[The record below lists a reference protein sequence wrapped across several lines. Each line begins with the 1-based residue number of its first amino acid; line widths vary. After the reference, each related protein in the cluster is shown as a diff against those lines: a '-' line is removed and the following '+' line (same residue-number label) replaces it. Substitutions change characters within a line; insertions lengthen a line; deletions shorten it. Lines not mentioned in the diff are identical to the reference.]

1 MRVQTNAS
9 IGLPS
14 SPTYGPCDV
23 LDSIALR
30 PFLQADFNKTE
41 FASRILR
48 NPGES
53 AKGRTSE
60 LSEAARNLDSAIR
73 AEVISKQDDLLSH
86 ARQLQVSEKSLQ
98 RIKTSIAGLSETAQR
113 LKKDVKEPFD
123 VVQRQ
128 VTQLGNL
135 HKAMEVLRVVNHRL
149 KQTAK
154 LRQIMVP
161 DKQLEPMDMAK
172 SAKIIWEIEAAA
184 PEETVF
190 GVAIVERCVLLA
202 IRLPVHT
209 FPRVELHSLVEDN
222 NACIGSGH
230 AHDQTPKSRAKHDVR
245 AWHCRAT
252 AA

>member
-1 MRVQTNAS
+1 MRVEKS
-9 IGLPS
+9 SSVGLLS
-14 SPTYGPCDV
+14 SPTDGPSDV

-30 PFLQADFNKTE
+30 AFLQPDFNRTE

-48 NPGES
+48 DPGES

-60 LSEAARNLDSAIR
+60 LIEAARNLDSAIR

-135 HKAMEVLRVVNHRL
+135 HKVIEVLRVVNHRL

-172 SAKIIWEIEAAA
+172 AAKIIWEIEAAA
-184 PEETVF
+184 PEETVS
-190 GVAIVERCVLLA
+190 GVAIVERWAPLTIC
-202 IRLPVHT
+202 LPLHT
-209 FPRVELHSLVEDN
+209 FPHVEF
-222 NACIGSGH
+222 GS
-230 AHDQTPKSRAKHDVR
+230 
-245 AWHCRAT
+245 W
-252 AA
+252 